1 VQELDEGQEPGQP
14 GCAAYRRRDV
24 VKRVSAMGEFILL
37 AGAGFV
43 KVFGCRPHTDR
54 ATGTGAGVRKPAR
67 DETASRTVGAVPQ
80 AQLWG
85 FKEHPE
91 PHRIAPQ
98 GSREVIGGR
107 EAVLMM
113 RCGHQFGSGRVR
125 MEHDCSTD
133 TVFGRAKGALSRAAE
148 RRMALRDEDR
158 RTCS

>member
-1 VQELDEGQEPGQP
+1 MSPVEGDSG
-14 GCAAYRRRDV
+14 Y
-24 VKRVSAMGEFILL
+24 
-37 AGAGFV
+37 V

-67 DETASRTVGAVPQ
+67 DETASRTVGGVPP

-85 FKEHPE
+85 FKGPPE
-91 PHRIAPQ
+91 PDRIAPQ

-125 MEHDCSTD
+125 MEHDCSTVRYLD
-133 TVFGRAKGALSRAAE
+133 EQRAGWAEGRHKE
-148 RRMALRDEDR
+148 
-158 RTCS
+158 